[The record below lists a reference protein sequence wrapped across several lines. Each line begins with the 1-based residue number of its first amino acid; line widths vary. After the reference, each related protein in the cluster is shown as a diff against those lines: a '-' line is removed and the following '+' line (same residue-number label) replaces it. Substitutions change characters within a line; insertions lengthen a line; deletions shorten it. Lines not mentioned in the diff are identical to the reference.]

1 MPELTDAEMKKELTA
16 FLLSEGATPV
26 QAKKLVKIVFAE
38 VEKGKKAGAVL
49 EKMGFRLSHGK
60 DAGH

>member
-1 MPELTDAEMKKELTA
+1 MAEPTDAEMKQRFAA

-49 EKMGFRLSHGK
+49 KKMGFTFSLGK
-60 DAGH
+60 KAAR

>member
-1 MPELTDAEMKKELTA
+1 MAEPTDAEMKKELTA

-49 EKMGFRLSHGK
+49 EKMGFRFTLGDGSG
-60 DAGH
+60 

>member
-1 MPELTDAEMKKELTA
+1 MAELTDAEMKKKLAA
-16 FLLSEGATPV
+16 FLLSEGATPA

-49 EKMGFRLSHGK
+49 KQMGVTFRT
-60 DAGH
+60 APM

>member
-1 MPELTDAEMKKELTA
+1 MPELTDAQLKKELAA
-16 FLLSEGATPV
+16 FLLSEGATPT

-49 EKMGFRLSHGK
+49 KKMGFRFSLTKRAAH
-60 DAGH
+60 

>member
-1 MPELTDAEMKKELTA
+1 MPELTDAQLKKELTA
-16 FLLSEGATPV
+16 FLLSEGATPT

-38 VEKGKKAGAVL
+38 VEKGKQAGAVL
-49 EKMGFRLSHGK
+49 EKMGYRFSPRR